1 MKLLRYI
8 LPAGMAGILAVTAPF
23 AVYASSPEFSR
34 TAEEWAQLRD
44 NKIEYSE
51 LAGLVH
57 EYNATVQKNAID
69 YNEFRKKYGDT
80 KDDVADEYRKLAA
93 DLRDAISY
101 PDVDDSNY
109 GSMMAQIISN
119 NQTAKTYEEKA
130 DDALEDSYVKYMT
143 NCQTEAGIVQSA
155 QSEMISWY
163 QNQIQLQIDQ
173 KAKELAQENCQAVE
187 AKRNAGMVTDT
198 DVLTAK
204 ESLRN
209 TDQALINDQSAI
221 DTGKQKLQVML
232 GWAADATPEIGPLPD
247 VDEDRIAKMNPAED
261 KEKALENNYTLL
273 INKRQLSNARSQDK
287 KDDLTTTVA
296 DNERA
301 IGASVNSSYQ
311 SVLSAKTAYELSV
324 TQAALEQQNLQIAQK
339 KAQTGQLD
347 NLSLKTQQNTA
358 ETAQLTV
365 QINRLKLLQA
375 VQNYEW
381 TVNGL
386 AGT

>member
-109 GSMMAQIISN
+109 GSMMAQIINN

>member
-80 KDDVADEYRKLAA
+80 KEDVADEYRKLAA
-93 DLRDAISY
+93 DLRDALSY

-187 AKRNAGMVTDT
+187 ARRNAGMVTDT
-198 DVLTAK
+198 DVLTAR

-209 TDQALINDQSAI
+209 MDQALINDQSAI
-221 DTGKQKLQVML
+221 DTGKQKFQVML

-247 VDEDRIAKMNPAED
+247 VDEDQIAKMNPAED

-301 IGASVNSSYQ
+301 IVASVNSSYQ

-347 NLSLKTQQNTA
+347 TLSLKTQQNSA

-381 TVNGL
+381 TINGL
-386 AGT
+386 AET

>member
-1 MKLLRYI
+1 MRLLRYI
-8 LPAGMAGILAVTAPF
+8 LPAGIAGVLAVSAPLV
-23 AVYASSPEFSR
+23 AYASSPEFSR

-44 NKIEYSE
+44 DKIEYSE

-57 EYNATVQKNAID
+57 EYNATVQKDQID
-69 YNEFRKKYGDT
+69 YNGFRKKYGDT
-80 KDDVADEYRKLAA
+80 KEDVADEYRKLAA
-93 DLRDAISY
+93 DLRDALSY

-109 GSMMAQIISN
+109 GSMMAQIINN

-163 QNQIQLQIDQ
+163 QNQIQLQVDQ
-173 KAKELAQENCQAVE
+173 KAKELAQENYQAVE
-187 AKRNAGMVTDT
+187 ARRNAGMATDIE
-198 DVLTAK
+198 VLSAR
-204 ESLRN
+204 ESLRS

-221 DTGKQKLQVML
+221 DTGRQKLQVML
-232 GWAADATPEIGPLPD
+232 GWSANANPEIGSIPD
-247 VDEDRIAKMNPAED
+247 VNDARITEMNPSVD
-261 KEKALENNYTLL
+261 KDKALENNYTLL

-301 IGASVNSSYQ
+301 IVASVNSSYQ
-311 SVLSAKTAYELSV
+311 SVLSAKTAYDLSV
-324 TQAALEQQNLQIAQK
+324 TQATLEQQNLQIAQR

-347 NLSLKTQQNTA
+347 NLSLKTQQNTT
-358 ETAQLTV
+358 ETAELTV
-365 QINRLKLLQA
+365 QINRYKLFQA
-375 VQNYEW
+375 IQNYEW
-381 TVNGL
+381 TINGL

>member
-173 KAKELAQENCQAVE
+173 KSKELAQENCQAVE

>member
-296 DNERA
+296 DNKRA